1 MFHPW
6 HLAEQMDDEIS
17 TIAAL
22 LHDVVEDTD
31 WTLEQLEAEGFPPE
45 SMEALG
51 LLTHP
56 EGQPYMEYV
65 AGLRHNSVAV
75 KVKLADLRHN
85 SDFTRLSAV
94 TAGQRARLEQ
104 STPRPLPCWRER
116 RVRRDSPVLRR
127 RKGKTTAA
135 MGLVLRWVGVARG
148 GGGPVPQRAPVPAS
162 GLLWN
167 SSPCDAAAG
176 AGAAAP
182 FCGR

>member
-1 MFHPW
+1 MIYTELTKKAMKIAYDAHHGQLDKGGLPYVFHPW

-31 WTLEQLEAEGFPPE
+31 WTLEQLEAEGFPRE

-104 STPRPLPCWRER
+104 KYAPAFALLEGKAGTP
-116 RVRRDSPVLRR
+116 
-127 RKGKTTAA
+127 
-135 MGLVLRWVGVARG
+135 
-148 GGGPVPQRAPVPAS
+148 
-162 GLLWN
+162 
-167 SSPCDAAAG
+167 
-176 AGAAAP
+176 
-182 FCGR
+182 

>member
-1 MFHPW
+1 MRRVGDT
-6 HLAEQMDDEIS
+6 ATIQMDDEIS

-104 STPRPLPCWRER
+104 KYAPAFALLEGKAGTP
-116 RVRRDSPVLRR
+116 
-127 RKGKTTAA
+127 
-135 MGLVLRWVGVARG
+135 
-148 GGGPVPQRAPVPAS
+148 
-162 GLLWN
+162 
-167 SSPCDAAAG
+167 
-176 AGAAAP
+176 
-182 FCGR
+182 

>member
-1 MFHPW
+1 MIYTELTKKAMKIAYDAHHGQLDKGGLPYVFHPW

-94 TAGQRARLEQ
+94 TAGQRARREQKYAPAFALLEGKAG
-104 STPRPLPCWRER
+104 TP
-116 RVRRDSPVLRR
+116 
-127 RKGKTTAA
+127 
-135 MGLVLRWVGVARG
+135 
-148 GGGPVPQRAPVPAS
+148 
-162 GLLWN
+162 
-167 SSPCDAAAG
+167 
-176 AGAAAP
+176 
-182 FCGR
+182 

>member
-1 MFHPW
+1 MIYTELTKKAMKIAYDAHHGQLDKGGLPYVFHPW

-65 AGLRHNSVAV
+65 AGLRHNPVAV

-104 STPRPLPCWRER
+104 KYAPAFALLEGKAGTP
-116 RVRRDSPVLRR
+116 
-127 RKGKTTAA
+127 
-135 MGLVLRWVGVARG
+135 
-148 GGGPVPQRAPVPAS
+148 
-162 GLLWN
+162 
-167 SSPCDAAAG
+167 
-176 AGAAAP
+176 
-182 FCGR
+182 

>member
-1 MFHPW
+1 MALVVQISTYEELKKIIAESGKEYDREQIEAAYR
-6 HLAEQMDDEIS
+6 LAEEKHREQKRSSGEPYIIHPLSVAAILVGLGMDS
-17 TIAAL
+17 QSVMAGL

-104 STPRPLPCWRER
+104 KYAPAFALLEGKAGTP
-116 RVRRDSPVLRR
+116 
-127 RKGKTTAA
+127 
-135 MGLVLRWVGVARG
+135 
-148 GGGPVPQRAPVPAS
+148 
-162 GLLWN
+162 
-167 SSPCDAAAG
+167 
-176 AGAAAP
+176 
-182 FCGR
+182 

>member
-1 MFHPW
+1 MIYTELTKKAMKIAYDAHHGQLDKGGLPYVFHPW

-104 STPRPLPCWRER
+104 KYAPAFALLEGKAGTP
-116 RVRRDSPVLRR
+116 
-127 RKGKTTAA
+127 
-135 MGLVLRWVGVARG
+135 
-148 GGGPVPQRAPVPAS
+148 
-162 GLLWN
+162 
-167 SSPCDAAAG
+167 
-176 AGAAAP
+176 
-182 FCGR
+182 

>member
-1 MFHPW
+1 MIYTELTKKAMKIAYAAHHGQLDKGGLPYVFHPW

-104 STPRPLPCWRER
+104 KYAPAFALLEGKAGTP
-116 RVRRDSPVLRR
+116 
-127 RKGKTTAA
+127 
-135 MGLVLRWVGVARG
+135 
-148 GGGPVPQRAPVPAS
+148 
-162 GLLWN
+162 
-167 SSPCDAAAG
+167 
-176 AGAAAP
+176 
-182 FCGR
+182 

>member
-1 MFHPW
+1 MIYTELTKKAMKIAYDAHHGQLDKGGLPYVFHPW
-6 HLAEQMDDEIS
+6 HMAEQMDDEIS

-22 LHDVVEDTD
+22 LHDMVEDTD

-104 STPRPLPCWRER
+104 KYAPAFALLEGKAGTP
-116 RVRRDSPVLRR
+116 
-127 RKGKTTAA
+127 
-135 MGLVLRWVGVARG
+135 
-148 GGGPVPQRAPVPAS
+148 
-162 GLLWN
+162 
-167 SSPCDAAAG
+167 
-176 AGAAAP
+176 
-182 FCGR
+182 

>member
-1 MFHPW
+1 MRRVGDTATIGGKSGKKEDAAVIYTELTKKAMKIAYDAHHGQLDKGGLPYVFHPW

-104 STPRPLPCWRER
+104 KYAPAFALLEGKAGTP
-116 RVRRDSPVLRR
+116 
-127 RKGKTTAA
+127 
-135 MGLVLRWVGVARG
+135 
-148 GGGPVPQRAPVPAS
+148 
-162 GLLWN
+162 
-167 SSPCDAAAG
+167 
-176 AGAAAP
+176 
-182 FCGR
+182 

>member
-1 MFHPW
+1 MIYTELTKKAMKIAYDAHHGQLDKGGLPYVFHPG

-104 STPRPLPCWRER
+104 KYAPAFALLEGKAGTP
-116 RVRRDSPVLRR
+116 
-127 RKGKTTAA
+127 
-135 MGLVLRWVGVARG
+135 
-148 GGGPVPQRAPVPAS
+148 
-162 GLLWN
+162 
-167 SSPCDAAAG
+167 
-176 AGAAAP
+176 
-182 FCGR
+182 

>member
-1 MFHPW
+1 MIYTELTKKAMKIAYDAHHGQLDKGGLPYVFHPW

-17 TIAAL
+17 TIADL

-104 STPRPLPCWRER
+104 KYAPAFALLEGKAGTP
-116 RVRRDSPVLRR
+116 
-127 RKGKTTAA
+127 
-135 MGLVLRWVGVARG
+135 
-148 GGGPVPQRAPVPAS
+148 
-162 GLLWN
+162 
-167 SSPCDAAAG
+167 
-176 AGAAAP
+176 
-182 FCGR
+182 

>member
-1 MFHPW
+1 MIYTELTKKAMKIAYDAHHGQLDKGGLPYVFHPW

-85 SDFTRLSAV
+85 SDFTRLSA
-94 TAGQRARLEQ
+94 
-104 STPRPLPCWRER
+104 C
-116 RVRRDSPVLRR
+116 
-127 RKGKTTAA
+127 
-135 MGLVLRWVGVARG
+135 
-148 GGGPVPQRAPVPAS
+148 
-162 GLLWN
+162 LLYT
-167 SSPCDAAAG
+167 SDAADE
-176 AGAAAP
+176 
-182 FCGR
+182 

>member
-1 MFHPW
+1 MIYTELTKKAMKIAYDAHHGQLDKGGLPYVFHPW

-94 TAGQRARLEQ
+94 TAGQRARLDQKYAPAFALLEGKAG
-104 STPRPLPCWRER
+104 TP
-116 RVRRDSPVLRR
+116 
-127 RKGKTTAA
+127 
-135 MGLVLRWVGVARG
+135 
-148 GGGPVPQRAPVPAS
+148 
-162 GLLWN
+162 
-167 SSPCDAAAG
+167 
-176 AGAAAP
+176 
-182 FCGR
+182 

>member
-1 MFHPW
+1 VIYTELTKKAMKIAYDAHHGQLDKGGLPYVFHPW

-104 STPRPLPCWRER
+104 KYAPAFALLEGKAGTP
-116 RVRRDSPVLRR
+116 
-127 RKGKTTAA
+127 
-135 MGLVLRWVGVARG
+135 
-148 GGGPVPQRAPVPAS
+148 
-162 GLLWN
+162 
-167 SSPCDAAAG
+167 
-176 AGAAAP
+176 
-182 FCGR
+182 

>member
-1 MFHPW
+1 MIYTELTKKAMKIAYDAHHGQLDKGGLPYVFHPW

-75 KVKLADLRHN
+75 KFKLADLRHN

-104 STPRPLPCWRER
+104 KYAPAFALLEGKAGTP
-116 RVRRDSPVLRR
+116 
-127 RKGKTTAA
+127 
-135 MGLVLRWVGVARG
+135 
-148 GGGPVPQRAPVPAS
+148 
-162 GLLWN
+162 
-167 SSPCDAAAG
+167 
-176 AGAAAP
+176 
-182 FCGR
+182 

>member
-1 MFHPW
+1 MIYTELTKKAMKNAYDDHHGQLDKGGLPYVFHPW

-104 STPRPLPCWRER
+104 KYAPAFALLEGKAGTP
-116 RVRRDSPVLRR
+116 
-127 RKGKTTAA
+127 
-135 MGLVLRWVGVARG
+135 
-148 GGGPVPQRAPVPAS
+148 
-162 GLLWN
+162 
-167 SSPCDAAAG
+167 
-176 AGAAAP
+176 
-182 FCGR
+182 

>member
-1 MFHPW
+1 MIYTELTKKAMKIAYDAHHGQLDKGGLPYVFHPW

-45 SMEALG
+45 SMEALR

-104 STPRPLPCWRER
+104 KYAPAFALLEGKAGTP
-116 RVRRDSPVLRR
+116 
-127 RKGKTTAA
+127 
-135 MGLVLRWVGVARG
+135 
-148 GGGPVPQRAPVPAS
+148 
-162 GLLWN
+162 
-167 SSPCDAAAG
+167 
-176 AGAAAP
+176 
-182 FCGR
+182 

>member
-1 MFHPW
+1 MCNKTAAAEIYTELTKKAMKIAYDAHHGQLDKGGLPYVFHPW

-104 STPRPLPCWRER
+104 KYAPAFALLEGKAGTP
-116 RVRRDSPVLRR
+116 
-127 RKGKTTAA
+127 
-135 MGLVLRWVGVARG
+135 
-148 GGGPVPQRAPVPAS
+148 
-162 GLLWN
+162 
-167 SSPCDAAAG
+167 
-176 AGAAAP
+176 
-182 FCGR
+182 

>member
-1 MFHPW
+1 MIYTELTKKAMKIASDAHHGQLDKGGLPYVFHPW

-104 STPRPLPCWRER
+104 KYAPAFALLEGKAGTP
-116 RVRRDSPVLRR
+116 
-127 RKGKTTAA
+127 
-135 MGLVLRWVGVARG
+135 
-148 GGGPVPQRAPVPAS
+148 
-162 GLLWN
+162 
-167 SSPCDAAAG
+167 
-176 AGAAAP
+176 
-182 FCGR
+182 

>member
-1 MFHPW
+1 MIYTELTKKAMKIAYDAHHGQLDKGGLPYVFHPW

-65 AGLRHNSVAV
+65 AGIRHNSVAV

-104 STPRPLPCWRER
+104 KYAPAFALLEGKAGTP
-116 RVRRDSPVLRR
+116 
-127 RKGKTTAA
+127 
-135 MGLVLRWVGVARG
+135 
-148 GGGPVPQRAPVPAS
+148 
-162 GLLWN
+162 
-167 SSPCDAAAG
+167 
-176 AGAAAP
+176 
-182 FCGR
+182 

>member
-1 MFHPW
+1 MIYTELTKKAMKIAYDAHHGQLDKGGLPYVFHPW

-104 STPRPLPCWRER
+104 
-116 RVRRDSPVLRR
+116 
-127 RKGKTTAA
+127 K
-135 MGLVLRWVGVARG
+135 
-148 GGGPVPQRAPVPAS
+148 
-162 GLLWN
+162 
-167 SSPCDAAAG
+167 
-176 AGAAAP
+176 
-182 FCGR
+182 